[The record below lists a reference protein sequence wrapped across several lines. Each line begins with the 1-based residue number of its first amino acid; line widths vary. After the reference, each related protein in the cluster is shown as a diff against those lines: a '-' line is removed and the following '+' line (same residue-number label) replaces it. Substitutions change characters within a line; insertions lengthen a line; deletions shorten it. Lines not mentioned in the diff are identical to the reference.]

1 MKKILSIIIIT
12 SCCCLQL
19 MGQPYFNEIYRS
31 DTGTATTFRSVVVRD
46 TAIYVTGITSASEP
60 TPHNAGFFAR
70 LSLDGTPEAFR
81 IYSDTLHSMSMWN
94 DGLIATN
101 DGHLAS
107 IANQRNDYRNAC
119 LAVFDA
125 NGDTLMYKVY
135 GYQGTPTTSYTLNQA
150 TQIRQDPNNNYYI
163 LSGHGVLYKPD
174 SINFVVMK
182 IDSVGNE
189 TKRIFFP
196 PSPDPYAPHKESS
209 DLQLLPNGHF
219 IISATIHGPCPLYY
233 SQLPTDSCRHRTW
246 IFEADTSGQ
255 VLWQYLSPIDRHIE
269 APKITLTR
277 DGGIVFSGKEILLV
291 PSNSYIGYRD
301 RQHIG
306 KIDSNHVLVW
316 EYTSPDGRGYFS
328 RSVELADGSILA
340 CGSKYQR
347 YHYENQD
354 TSRFWGYL
362 VKFSTTGDSIGAQ
375 AYHRLS
381 DCDHPYPQ
389 YDYAE
394 HYFQDMT
401 ILPDSSLLMVGEI
414 IDLYI
419 PSPTAG
425 YWAWV
430 VHTDPYGCV
439 EQQTCFPLSIP
450 KPPVSAE
457 GAAVQLHVY
466 PNPANDYVTFAYK
479 LPFWAAG
486 SAVLLVSD
494 AAGRPVVRL
503 PLSPSG
509 DSGEQLC
516 DTRAMPAG
524 IYYYTLLFGTEQLA
538 SGSLSVVHK

>member
-81 IYSDTLHSMSMWN
+81 IYSDTLHSMSMWE

-135 GYQGTPTTSYTLNQA
+135 NYDGPPSNSYTFNGPYHLC
-150 TQIRQDPNNNYYI
+150 QDHDNNYYI
-163 LSGHGVLYKPD
+163 LGIEGIAHKPD
-174 SINFVVMK
+174 SINITVTK
-182 IDSVGNE
+182 IDPLGNE
-189 TKRIFFP
+189 IKRILFP
-196 PSPDPYAPHKESS
+196 LSPDNYARFGGQIYE
-209 DLQLLPNGHF
+209 LQLLPNGHF
-219 IISATIHGPCPLYY
+219 IISATIYGPCPLYY

-301 RQHIG
+301 RQYIG

-354 TSRFWGYL
+354 TSG
-362 VKFSTTGDSIGAQ
+362 
-375 AYHRLS
+375 
-381 DCDHPYPQ
+381 
-389 YDYAE
+389 
-394 HYFQDMT
+394 
-401 ILPDSSLLMVGEI
+401 
-414 IDLYI
+414 
-419 PSPTAG
+419 
-425 YWAWV
+425 
-430 VHTDPYGCV
+430 
-439 EQQTCFPLSIP
+439 
-450 KPPVSAE
+450 
-457 GAAVQLHVY
+457 
-466 PNPANDYVTFAYK
+466 
-479 LPFWAAG
+479 
-486 SAVLLVSD
+486 
-494 AAGRPVVRL
+494 
-503 PLSPSG
+503 
-509 DSGEQLC
+509 
-516 DTRAMPAG
+516 TR
-524 IYYYTLLFGTEQLA
+524 I
-538 SGSLSVVHK
+538 K